1 MGMHLHVF
9 GAIFYTNFSEILQER
24 ASISIGIYLQKRWN
38 VKNISIIQ
46 IQNQYFFLPIANW
59 YLPLS
64 HVYLPIDW
72 KMKVKNNDDLHKD
85 LEDKLGHP
93 KLFLVLHAPENDAKP
108 SPDWLNTNE
117 HT

>member
-1 MGMHLHVF
+1 M
-9 GAIFYTNFSEILQER
+9 
-24 ASISIGIYLQKRWN
+24 YLQNK
-38 VKNISIIQ
+38 VELLKYYKFIYITDTKSV
-46 IQNQYFFLPIANW
+46 FFLPIANW

-93 KLFLVLHAPENDAKP
+93 KLFLVLYAPENDAKP
-108 SPDWLNTNE
+108 SPDWINTNK

>member
-46 IQNQYFFLPIANW
+46 IQNQYFFLLIANW

-93 KLFLVLHAPENDAKP
+93 KLFLVLYAPENDAKP
-108 SPDWLNTNE
+108 SPDWLNTNK